1 MPFGFGSDKGRNINP
16 VSLSLILL
24 LVSSL
29 IVVGYDFLQRAYALT
44 NDNRYGS
51 GYSHGCSDATTS
63 NHTYL
68 ERTGGPRM
76 HTGIFMQGY
85 NEGLVACSAS
95 KSAMTETFKM
105 FVNIR
110 LNDTGTSDTNHTQV
124 CASVYYTKSLDSNQT
139 QCQSLLEINPKDAIF
154 YPWISSKVFTFYNV
168 PVNATYQSCIIRSGD
183 IESTPIKTCDLG
195 EDYNYKGPT
204 VEQTLL
210 PFFGV
215 DPASAIDEDG
225 YLSCPENITE
235 VQCYGK
241 IVRTPDD
248 GRDINETTEFSR

>member
-1 MPFGFGSDKGRNINP
+1 MLFGFGSSKEMNVNP

-29 IVVGYDFLQRAYALT
+29 IAVNYNFPQRAYALT
-44 NDNRYGS
+44 DDNRYS
-51 GYSHGCSDATTS
+51 SRYTHGCSDATTS

-68 ERTGGPRM
+68 EKTGGPRM

-85 NEGLVACSAS
+85 NEGFVACSAS
-95 KSAMTETFKM
+95 KSAKTETFKM
-105 FVNIR
+105 FVDIR

-124 CASVYYTKSLDSNQT
+124 CTSVYYTKSLDSNQT
-139 QCQSLLEINPKDAIF
+139 QCQSLLGIKPKESF
-154 YPWISSKVFTFYNV
+154 YPWIESKVFTFYNV
-168 PVNATYQSCIIRSGD
+168 PINATYQSCIVLSDDRIS
-183 IESTPIKTCDLG
+183 IKTCDLG
-195 EDYNYKGPT
+195 NGLNEKGPT
-204 VEQTLL
+204 VEQTGL

-215 DPASAIDEDG
+215 DPALVIDYEG
-225 YLSCPENITE
+225 YGVCPENITE

-248 GRDINETTEFSR
+248 GRDVNETTAFSR